1 MVLEI
6 LPLSWPVM
14 MVIDVAMFSEKVIRS
29 ETPVEIPW
37 LDWGPKY
44 TWCFPHHPS
53 HRISVFGSKM
63 AYTLPLDRTPEPGQ
77 RVGALSPD
85 AHFYVHIWDF
95 NKRLIARLLNT
106 HDLDSTEFLVCKPGW
121 LAQSCFD
128 EELTSNRPY
137 IASVCAE
144 PFSMHRFDRVFLEQD
159 RLTLTRVGVFYDSR
173 YNNDLTWPN
182 HSHLLASLIFGLF
195 HPNPWR
201 LALKRT
207 EKTCCN
213 TA

>member
-1 MVLEI
+1 
-6 LPLSWPVM
+6 
-14 MVIDVAMFSEKVIRS
+14 MVIDMAMFSEKVIRS

-37 LDWGPKY
+37 SDWGPKY

-63 AYTLPLDRTPEPGQ
+63 AYTLPLDRTPGPGQ

-85 AHFYVHIWDF
+85 AYFYVHIWDF
-95 NKRLIARLLNT
+95 NKRLIARLENI
-106 HDLDSTEFLVCKPGW
+106 HDPDVLICKSGW
-121 LAQSCFD
+121 PAQSCFD

-159 RLTLTRVGVFYDSR
+159 RLTLTRVGVF
-173 YNNDLTWPN
+173 L
-182 HSHLLASLIFGLF
+182 
-195 HPNPWR
+195 
-201 LALKRT
+201 
-207 EKTCCN
+207 
-213 TA
+213 